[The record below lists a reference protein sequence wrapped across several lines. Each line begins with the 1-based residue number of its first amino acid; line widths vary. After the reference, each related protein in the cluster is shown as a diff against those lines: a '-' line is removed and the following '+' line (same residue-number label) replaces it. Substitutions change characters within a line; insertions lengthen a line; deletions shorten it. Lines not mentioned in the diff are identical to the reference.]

1 VPVKVVGPVAK
12 GDLLVAS
19 GVEGHA
25 MANNDAKA
33 GTIIGKAI
41 GSSDSGEGVVEAL
54 INLM

>member
-1 VPVKVVGPVAK
+1 MV
-12 GDLLVAS
+12 
-19 GVEGHA
+19 
-25 MANNDAKA
+25 NNNAKA